1 MTAAWR
7 VNYTKQQKHVLW
19 QVSG

>member
-1 MTAAWR
+1 MTAAWS
-7 VNYTKQQKHVLW
+7 VNYTKQQKHALW